1 MLDDGIDGVSV
12 GKHASTREVISWI
25 RRQHEATCAEEAWD
39 VTSDTIWSLFKTE
52 KHFKILPSIADEEA
66 DFWGWFRHVHVYI
79 YSPGIKNFSVLLS
92 SSYDDE
98 SLTPCWR

>member
-1 MLDDGIDGVSV
+1 MMSGLSAIAMLDDGIDGVSV

-66 DFWGWFRHVHVYI
+66 DFGGGFVMYMYI
-79 YSPGIKNFSVLLS
+79 YIVLV
-92 SSYDDE
+92 
-98 SLTPCWR
+98 